1 MKFNGTFLDKKGK
14 LKNNKAIEKRRFA
27 GTFKGDGKMQEFNTT
42 KISFNKH
49 TKTELINQIEALQR
63 FYLDMGY
70 NSNNMRTIFSL
81 TLSYLKGKVN
91 KLIIKTFFEVM
102 MIDNKLSSNKEINL
116 LNCFDSL
123 IEELD
128 EEEKLNNLSKLNNP
142 KVMDQNSPNGDF
154 SLKLA

>member
-1 MKFNGTFLDKKGK
+1 MS
-14 LKNNKAIEKRRFA
+14 
-27 GTFKGDGKMQEFNTT
+27 EFNTT

-49 TKTELINQIEALQR
+49 TKSELVNQIEALQR

-70 NSNNMRTIFSL
+70 NSNNIRTIFSL

-91 KLIIKTFFEVM
+91 RLIIKTFFEVM

-128 EEEKLNNLSKLNNP
+128 EEAKLNNLSKLTEP
-142 KVMDQNSPNGDF
+142 KTKDTNSPKDDF
-154 SLKLA
+154 GLKLA

>member
-1 MKFNGTFLDKKGK
+1 MS
-14 LKNNKAIEKRRFA
+14 
-27 GTFKGDGKMQEFNTT
+27 EFNTT

-49 TKTELINQIEALQR
+49 TKSELVNQIEALQR
-63 FYLDMGY
+63 FYFDMGY
-70 NSNNMRTIFSL
+70 DSNNMRTIFSL

-91 KLIIKTFFEVM
+91 KLIIKTFFEVI

-128 EEEKLNNLSKLNNP
+128 EEAKLNNLSKLTERRA
-142 KVMDQNSPNGDF
+142 KDLNSPNDDIG
-154 SLKLA
+154 LKLA

>member
-1 MKFNGTFLDKKGK
+1 MS
-14 LKNNKAIEKRRFA
+14 
-27 GTFKGDGKMQEFNTT
+27 EFNTT

-63 FYLDMGY
+63 FYLDLGY
-70 NSNNMRTIFSL
+70 DSNNIRTIFSL
-81 TLSYLKGKVN
+81 TLSYLRGKVN
-91 KLIIKTFFEVM
+91 RLIIKTFFEVM
-102 MIDNKLSSNKEINL
+102 MIDNKLNTNKEINL

-128 EEEKLNNLSKLNNP
+128 EESKLDNLTKLP
-142 KVMDQNSPNGDF
+142 KETKSEPRRKSSLAEDI